1 MPGGD
6 LFCAS
11 MLACQQSLWYMCL
24 QTSRQTCSLCVNS
37 EPQIVHCSSVPS
49 KKCGTGSASAGG
61 LAATGAGSPRGEA
74 GAGVVAAKRCCVAM
88 TAATI
93 SSIDILAECGGVFSL
108 CNGPGPGCGNGS
120 LLEPAIEA
128 GGQMPVAVA
137 AACNAASVCWSCRC
151 CRTWANNLCVSM
163 RRSIG
168 DETIGVAVPDSVLT
182 CAQG

>member
-1 MPGGD
+1 M
-6 LFCAS
+6 
-11 MLACQQSLWYMCL
+11 Q
-24 QTSRQTCSLCVNS
+24 
-37 EPQIVHCSSVPS
+37 CSSVPS

-74 GAGVVAAKRCCVAM
+74 GGAGAVFAKRCWAAM

-93 SSIDILAECGGVFSL
+93 SSIDIPVDRGGVFSL
-108 CNGPGPGCGNGS
+108 RSGGVFCLCNGTGPGCGNGS
-120 LLEPAIEA
+120 LLEAAIDA

-163 RRSIG
+163 RRSSG
-168 DETIGVAVPDSVLT
+168 AETIGVAVPDSVLT
-182 CAQG
+182 GCALRVELELSGSW